1 MHLSLI
7 SFCLWTWLFVWCI
20 WFKVLKI
27 KRYRLAILLIYRT
40 QGWLYARKC
49 KWTLFPHIT
58 SIITWLLKSI
68 SLSPKNIDPLLL
80 FIVFF
85 SPCESDDKFPDT
97 KTGVVIDVATPR
109 AYSNNKVLAYQT
121 HCDTVLCNNI
131 LVTVT
136 KRSDGNFS
144 SRNLV
149 IWSHVSL
156 WDTTQLKNIVKFLSN
171 SGIQKLNKNICT
183 WKTNA

>member
-1 MHLSLI
+1 MQENVNGPC
-7 SFCLWTWLFVWCI
+7 FP
-20 WFKVLKI
+20 
-27 KRYRLAILLIYRT
+27 ILH
-40 QGWLYARKC
+40 
-49 KWTLFPHIT
+49 P
-58 SIITWLLKSI
+58 WLLDYLN
-68 SLSPKNIDPLLL
+68 LSPRNIDPLLL

-171 SGIQKLNKNICT
+171 SGIQKLNKKICT